1 MDVSDDYSLK
11 DAIYPPAGNNSS
23 SRRESGGGV
32 TPLPGFDGRPKS
44 AASEGPVEPPRTQSE
59 IEVQVRFEA
68 ASRLRLAHFCVIL
81 ARFCVILAHFC
92 VILARFG
99 VTLSSFSRHFCV
111 VLASFWHS
119 FGSFGAALWRGLG

>member
-59 IEVQVRFEA
+59 IEVQDGCHR
-68 ASRLRLAHFCVIL
+68 
-81 ARFCVILAHFC
+81 
-92 VILARFG
+92 
-99 VTLSSFSRHFCV
+99 
-111 VLASFWHS
+111 
-119 FGSFGAALWRGLG
+119 GAAAAAAAGWFWR